1 MCHIFIQKFI
11 TKVKLFMLKTKQGEV
26 IKSQYQKELFT
37 LIMFQK
43 NKQNKLTQTK
53 NNGIKEK
60 RYLNYTILVKYAFR
74 FLIFL
79 FFIR

>member
-1 MCHIFIQKFI
+1 
-11 TKVKLFMLKTKQGEV
+11 MLKTKQGEV

-60 RYLNYTILVKYAFR
+60 RYLNYTTLVKYAFR